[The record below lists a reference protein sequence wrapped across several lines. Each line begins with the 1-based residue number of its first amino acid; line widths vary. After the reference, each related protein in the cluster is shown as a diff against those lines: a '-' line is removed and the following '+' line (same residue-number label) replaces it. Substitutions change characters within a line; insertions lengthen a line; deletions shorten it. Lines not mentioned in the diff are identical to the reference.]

1 MQTIAP
7 RPRGRPKVE
16 LSVSGEQRAAL
27 ERWTR
32 RPKTAQALALRARI
46 VLRCAQGLSN
56 EAVAVELG
64 VHAATVGK
72 WRRRFVAEGLD
83 GLLDEPRPGAPR
95 RIADAQVEEVI
106 RRTLEET
113 PQTATHWSTRS
124 MAAASGLSQSAVSR
138 IWRAFALQ
146 PHRIETFNLS
156 ADPLF
161 VEKVRDVVGLYL
173 DPPERA
179 LVLCVDEKSQIQAL
193 DRSRPTLPILPGTPA
208 RRAHDYLR
216 HGTTSLFAAIDIA
229 SGRVTHQLHRRHR
242 AVEFRKF
249 LDLLD
254 QTVPTT
260 LAVHLILDNYATHK
274 TPAIRRWLVRHPRF
288 VLHFLPQEQ
297 LLAQPRRAL
306 VRRAHDQE
314 ASARRS
320 PQRRSPRSG
329 HHRLGRALER
339 QSAPL
344 RLDED
349 RGPGSRP
356 CTCSPPSPPASGG

>member
-1 MQTIAP
+1 L
-7 RPRGRPKVE
+7 V
-16 LSVSGEQRAAL
+16 VSAEQRAAL
-27 ERWTR
+27 ERWAR

-46 VLRCAQGLSN
+46 VLRCAGGLSN
-56 EAVAVELG
+56 EVVASELG

-72 WRRRFVAEGLD
+72 WRRRFLGEGLD

-95 RIADAQVEEVI
+95 RISDQQVELVLTK
-106 RRTLEET
+106 TLEQQ
-113 PQTATHWSTRS
+113 PVDASHWSTRS
-124 MAAASGLSQSAVSR
+124 MAAATGLSQSAISR

-208 RRAHDYLR
+208 RRPHDYLR
-216 HGTTSLFAAIDIA
+216 HGTTSLFAALDIA

-254 QTVPTT
+254 QTVPST
-260 LAVHLILDNYATHK
+260 LEVHLILDNYATHK
-274 TPAIRRWLVRHPRF
+274 TPTIRRWLLRHPRF
-288 VLHFLPQEQ
+288 VLHFIPKSSSWLNLVERWFAELTTKKLKRGTHPSVEA
-297 LLAQPRRAL
+297 LEAEITAWAEHWNADPRPYVWTKTADEILTNLARYCERIS
-306 VRRAHDQE
+306 D
-314 ASARRS
+314 
-320 PQRRSPRSG
+320 SG
-329 HHRLGRALER
+329 H
-339 QSAPL
+339 
-344 RLDED
+344 
-349 RGPGSRP
+349 
-356 CTCSPPSPPASGG
+356 